1 MRHNVTPISSSV
13 SFVLPVYNC
22 ANELKEGLPIFIDY
36 LDGFLQQ
43 YEIIVVDD
51 GSLNAQSIVDTCN
64 QFRCNY
70 IRNEPNRGK
79 GYALRTGVSKASGNI
94 ILFMDGDFPFE
105 LQSIEKM
112 VNILSDGR
120 ADITIGDRTLPGS
133 IVSEN
138 LTTSRKLASNVLS
151 SLLTMFKITEFR
163 DTQCGLKGFTR
174 KVSEQVFSSLREN
187 RFGFDIELIYIAQK
201 KGMCIITVPVKVI
214 DQKSSS
220 VNVLRDGW
228 NIFKLTVRLFLRN
241 KKGI

>member
-1 MRHNVTPISSSV
+1 VHHNSTSISSKV

-22 ANELKEGLPIFIDY
+22 ENELKEGLPVFIDY
-36 LDGFLQQ
+36 LESFLQQ

-51 GSLNAQSIVDTCN
+51 GSSNAQAIAGTCK
-64 QFRCNY
+64 QFKCIY
-70 IRNEPNRGK
+70 IRNEVNCGK
-79 GYALRTGVSKASGNI
+79 GHALRSGVSKASGTI

-112 VNILSDGR
+112 INILVEGK

-138 LTTSRKLASNVLS
+138 LTALRKLASNVLS
-151 SLLTMFKITEFR
+151 SLLTIFKITEFR
-163 DTQCGLKGFTR
+163 DTQCGLKGFTSN
-174 KVSEQVFSSLREN
+174 VSEEVFPLLKED
-187 RFGFDIELIYIAQK
+187 RFGFDIELIHIAQK
-201 KGMCIITVPVKVI
+201 KGMRIITVPVKVI

-228 NIFKLTVRLFLRN
+228 NIFKLTLSLFLRN